1 MILKTTVTTTSIGG
15 PVQVQVPGLNITAG
29 PGPVTDVLC
38 LLNMVT
44 EDELQDDDEYD
55 GNQFLIKK

>member
-55 GNQFLIKK
+55 GN